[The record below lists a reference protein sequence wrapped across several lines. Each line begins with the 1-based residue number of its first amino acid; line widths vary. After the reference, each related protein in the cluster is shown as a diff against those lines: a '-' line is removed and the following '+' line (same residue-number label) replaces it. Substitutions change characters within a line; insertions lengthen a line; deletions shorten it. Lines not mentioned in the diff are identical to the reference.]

1 MIHIVGWWLQ
11 CLPVLITF
19 LPRSEMKTFWL
30 LTSQSIA
37 SAMESFPSERSRL
50 NEHFLWRHVWRN
62 DAFWWL
68 TDLEIDVRLHPSSV
82 DVCHVQEVLL
92 DVGEET
98 QAQVVIVADA
108 GRSDKPHALR
118 EEGHSRKGV
127 RFCDVDVEDLG
138 TECWISVC
146 VVCYLKL
153 VAFELWKRIT
163 NVDIRS
169 SNSFKRLWRHDSL

>member
-1 MIHIVGWWLQ
+1 MIYVVDWWLQ
-11 CLPVLITF
+11 CSPVLITF

-50 NEHFLWRHVWRN
+50 IGHSWWRHVWGN
-62 DAFWWL
+62 DACWWL
-68 TDLEIDVRLHPSSV
+68 TDLEIDVRLHPSSI

-98 QAQVVIVADA
+98 QAQVVIVADP
-108 GRSDKPHALR
+108 GRSDQPHPLR
-118 EEGHSRKGV
+118 EEGHSRKWVG
-127 RFCDVDVEDLG
+127 FSDVNVEDLG
-138 TECWISVC
+138 TECGISVC
-146 VVCYLKL
+146 VVCYLQL
-153 VAFELWKRIT
+153 VAFEFWKRIT